1 MARRMDRRRFLASTA
16 AAGGTAL
23 ISACGGGSS
32 SGGGGGGDSGAAH
45 PAIGQEPGS
54 LSVYEWQGYEA
65 AGTKA
70 QTYMKVPGKSYV
82 DEFGAKTINY
92 TAFQS
97 DDAAVAKVRAGAQYD
112 LAHPCI
118 SYVRDW
124 VDAGLVQ
131 PFDPKLLTN
140 FSELDPEVVKA
151 GQVDGKQYWIPWDS
165 GYSSVMYRTDKID
178 PADATSWNL
187 FWNPKYAGKIS
198 MWDGFTTPLV
208 IAGLVNGVSNP
219 YNMTSDEIEAAKT
232 KLIEQK
238 QVNKFYWK
246 LEYDDMQP
254 AFKSGDIWVTYAW
267 PNDYNDMLAAGL
279 KTGYMDPSEGRLAW
293 YCGFIMLKS
302 SENYY
307 HNHKYVDSFIGHDAC
322 VDLFNA
328 FVYASAN
335 STVKKGDLA
344 IQGPSDPKAYALPA
358 AADALQ
364 IGDPNRLAA
373 QVHLEQ
379 FIPQRAAYQSAWEE
393 VKAS

>member
-16 AAGGTAL
+16 AAGGTVL

-32 SGGGGGGDSGAAH
+32 SGGGGGGGSSAAH
-45 PAIGQEPGS
+45 PAIGKEPGS

-82 DEFGAKTINY
+82 DEFGATSINY

-97 DDAAVAKVRAGAQYD
+97 DDAAVAKVQAGAEYD

-124 VDAGLVQ
+124 VQAGLVQ
-131 PFDPKLLTN
+131 PFDTSLLTN
-140 FSELDPEVVKA
+140 FSQLDPEVVKA

-208 IAGLVNGVSNP
+208 IAGLVNGVSDP
-219 YNMTSDEIEAAKT
+219 YNMSDSEIEAAKQ

-254 AFKSGDIWVTYAW
+254 AFKSGDVWVTYAW

-279 KTGYMDPSEGRLAW
+279 KAGFMDPTEGRLAW
-293 YCGFIMLKS
+293 YCGFIMLKNS
-302 SENYY
+302 QNYF
-307 HNHKYVDSFIGHDAC
+307 HNHKYVEHDGEEERPPDQGREVPEGLRASGCSGRAADRRPGQARRAC
-322 VDLFNA
+322 APRAVH
-328 FVYASAN
+328 
-335 STVKKGDLA
+335 
-344 IQGPSDPKAYALPA
+344 PA
-358 AADALQ
+358 AS
-364 IGDPNRLAA
+364 RLPGRVGRGQGQLGRVEA
-373 QVHLEQ
+373 
-379 FIPQRAAYQSAWEE
+379 R
-393 VKAS
+393 

>member
-1 MARRMDRRRFLASTA
+1 
-16 AAGGTAL
+16 
-23 ISACGGGSS
+23 
-32 SGGGGGGDSGAAH
+32 
-45 PAIGQEPGS
+45 
-54 LSVYEWQGYEA
+54 
-65 AGTKA
+65 
-70 QTYMKVPGKSYV
+70 
-82 DEFGAKTINY
+82 
-92 TAFQS
+92 
-97 DDAAVAKVRAGAQYD
+97 
-112 LAHPCI
+112 
-118 SYVRDW
+118 
-124 VDAGLVQ
+124 
-131 PFDPKLLTN
+131 
-140 FSELDPEVVKA
+140 
-151 GQVDGKQYWIPWDS
+151 
-165 GYSSVMYRTDKID
+165 
-178 PADATSWNL
+178 
-187 FWNPKYAGKIS
+187 

-208 IAGLVNGVSNP
+208 IAGLVNGVSDP
-219 YNMTSDEIEAAKT
+219 YNMSTDEIEAAKQ

-293 YCGFIMLKS
+293 YCGFIMLKDS
-302 SENYY
+302 QNYY

-335 STVKKGDLA
+335 TTVKKGDLA
-344 IQGPSDPKAYALPA
+344 IKGPSDPKAYALPA
-358 AADALQ
+358 AADALR

-373 QVHLEQ
+373 PVHLEQ

>member
-219 YNMTSDEIEAAKT
+219 YNMTSDEIE
-232 KLIEQK
+232 
-238 QVNKFYWK
+238 
-246 LEYDDMQP
+246 
-254 AFKSGDIWVTYAW
+254 
-267 PNDYNDMLAAGL
+267 
-279 KTGYMDPSEGRLAW
+279 
-293 YCGFIMLKS
+293 
-302 SENYY
+302 
-307 HNHKYVDSFIGHDAC
+307 VD
-322 VDLFNA
+322 
-328 FVYASAN
+328 
-335 STVKKGDLA
+335 
-344 IQGPSDPKAYALPA
+344 
-358 AADALQ
+358 
-364 IGDPNRLAA
+364 
-373 QVHLEQ
+373 
-379 FIPQRAAYQSAWEE
+379 
-393 VKAS
+393 